1 MIKKPSRL
9 VSDCKCLPVS
19 VHCQDRHLCHNRPTS
34 RPQPRHHHIRQR
46 RADDGRRFSPRRMI
60 ETARDAGLCRGRRVA
75 RGATCPTPRRAAH
88 VVKVAMRR
96 SDRPASKPML
106 SSPTCR
112 SWRMVAAPNPAR
124 RMGRHR
130 RFQASLR
137 SVTPPPRHCGSGK
150 IAGRRRGQWPR
161 PLRRPATHSL
171 TTAEAIFRPYTAA
184 GRRCVPPP
192 PKRAKRCCC
201 LPRLGVQTGSRPARP
216 GAPRVSPSPSR
227 GELRRARAGS
237 VKPVLLRC
245 GLDLTSLDAPGY
257 NRDRRN

>member
-1 MIKKPSRL
+1 MADRGVATARRRASDGRHRRPCLCEPLRDSARAQRPQGRAAAHLLENRLISRVPPIFMIKKPSRL

-150 IAGRRRGQWPR
+150 IAGRRRDNG
-161 PLRRPATHSL
+161 
-171 TTAEAIFRPYTAA
+171 
-184 GRRCVPPP
+184 
-192 PKRAKRCCC
+192 
-201 LPRLGVQTGSRPARP
+201 PARFDGRP
-216 GAPRVSPSPSR
+216 PIA
-227 GELRRARAGS
+227 
-237 VKPVLLRC
+237 
-245 GLDLTSLDAPGY
+245 
-257 NRDRRN
+257 